1 MALLLPE
8 YPVIGTSAGENPS
21 IKPSPISPITRRST
35 INRVSRSATE
45 RNLSVAGA
53 GAYVPVVYGNAR
65 LGPLVAQTVTYQNDL
80 VMCLVWCVGEIEA
93 IDGLYMQDGSAAP
106 ASVTA
111 THYTGTTT
119 QSADPT
125 LSAAIPGWTKTLV
138 ESINGETVGLAYS
151 VVRIAQSRDFDIPAF
166 VAEVRGLKLYDPREV
181 AHDPDDKSTWEYSD
195 NPALCLANLETSS
208 LYGRARSFDWTS
220 VESVADDC
228 DEVVAATEAR
238 RTLGLAITSRSSVD
252 DVIDTMSVYA
262 GCYVAPEGSTT
273 RLISNR
279 PASSVA
285 AITHDDIMTASDGAP
300 DLSISLRSSRDVPT
314 VVCVTYTD
322 TTTDVWRD
330 GKAYAYA
337 SGVLAGTT
345 EWREST
351 VHLPGVTR
359 YTQAYREAVER
370 LNMLA
375 LTDLDV
381 SFVTRDTGLK
391 YQVGDVITVTSD
403 RGLAAKPVRIT
414 SISPVSAGRWRVS
427 GHEYQSAVYS
437 DDIETEPTYTDT
449 DLPSPLDPP
458 APTGL
463 VLTEEVYQG
472 QNGIYQSRISATWTD
487 TPYVYLAN
495 WEVQVFDGA
504 DQVAQ
509 GLTSVNEYASP
520 AVNDLVEYTVKV
532 RSVSSVGAAS
542 AWTEDTITASGKFL
556 VPGDVPGIDA
566 YEVGGITYAKWTA
579 ATDVDIWRYEV
590 RYSAV
595 GAGWAAGLV
604 VDRID
609 GLRMSTQDIP
619 AGTWDIMVKA
629 VDSIGQYSTNA
640 ATATYTVTS
649 DSGAY
654 VVDEYDFDT
663 PSLTNMTAYKLWRG
677 DALTHY
683 VTDMGDTAASQ
694 FTGDLT
700 TYTEVAAVYHS
711 SGGSELL
718 TESFDIGT
726 ETTGT
731 WAAHA
736 DRMALSGTATAYL
749 ELSTD
754 EVDWDQY
761 EFLTT
766 KKAARYARI
775 RAESS
780 GTSTL
785 YGTIPQYSVNVN
797 VVPRVETG
805 SDTSSASGAVTVST
819 TGIYTAV
826 QAINI
831 TPLGTTALSAV
842 VDNITILS
850 THVEFD
856 VYIYN
861 TSDVLVSTNFLWEF
875 RGI

>member
-1 MALLLPE
+1 MLLLPD

-21 IKPSPISPITRRST
+21 IKPRPISPITRRST
-35 INRVSRSATE
+35 INRVARSATE

-65 LGPLVAQTVTYQNDL
+65 LGPIVAQAVTYQNDL

-119 QSADPT
+119 QGVDPT
-125 LSAAIPGWTKTLV
+125 LAAAISGWTKTLV
-138 ESINGETVGLAYS
+138 ETINGETVGLAYS
-151 VVRIAQSRDFDIPAF
+151 VVRISQSRDFDIPSF
-166 VAEVRGLKLYDPREV
+166 VAEVRGLKVYDPREV
-181 AHDPDDKSTWEYSD
+181 THDPDDKSTWEYSD
-195 NPALCLANLETSS
+195 NPALALANMETSA
-208 LYGRARSFDWTS
+208 LYGRNRSIDWTS
-220 VESVADDC
+220 VESVADDN
-228 DEVVAATEAR
+228 DEIVASTEAR
-238 RTLGLAITSRSSVD
+238 RKIGLAITSRSSVD

-262 GCYVAPEGSTT
+262 GCYVSPEGSTT

-285 AITHDDIMTASDGAP
+285 SITHDHIIAGSDGAP
-300 DLSISLRSSRDVPT
+300 QLDISLRSSRDVPT
-314 VVCVTYTD
+314 VVCVVYTD
-322 TTTDVWRD
+322 TSGDVWRD
-330 GKAYAYA
+330 GRAYAYA

-351 VHLPGVTR
+351 VSLPGVTR

-375 LTDLDV
+375 LTDLDI
-381 SFVTRDTGLK
+381 SFVMHDEALQ
-391 YQVGDVITVTSD
+391 YQVGDIITVTSA
-403 RGLAAKPVRIT
+403 RGLTAKPMRVT
-414 SISPVSAGRWRVS
+414 SITPVSAGRWRVS

-437 DDIETEPTYTDT
+437 DSIETEPTYTDT
-449 DLPSPLDPP
+449 DLPSPLNPP
-458 APTGL
+458 QPTGL

-472 QNGIYQSRISATWTD
+472 QNGIYMSRISATWD
-487 TPYVYLAN
+487 TATYVYLAQ

-504 DQVAQ
+504 TQVWQ
-509 GLTSVNEYASP
+509 GTTSVSEYATP
-520 AVNDLVEYTVKV
+520 AVNDLTEYTVKV
-532 RSVSSVGAAS
+532 RCVSSVGAAS

-556 VPGDVPGIDA
+556 VPGDVPSIDA
-566 YEVGGITYAKWTA
+566 YEVGGITYAKWTEA
-579 ATDVDIWRYEV
+579 LDVDIWRYEV
-590 RYSAV
+590 RYASV
-595 GAGWAAGLV
+595 GAAWSAGVV
-604 VDRID
+604 VDRVD
-609 GLRMSTQDIP
+609 ALRMSTQDIP

-629 VDSIGQYSTNA
+629 VDSIGQYSTNEA
-640 ATATYTVTS
+640 RTTYTVTS

-654 VVDEYDFDT
+654 VVDSYSFDT
-663 PSLTNMTAYKLWRG
+663 PVLTNVTEYKLWRG
-677 DALTHY
+677 DINRY
-683 VTDMGDTAASQ
+683 VTDAGDTAASI

-700 TYTEVAAVYHS
+700 TYTAAAATYHS
-711 SGGSELL
+711 SVTASIV
-718 TESFDIGT
+718 TETFDIGT

-736 DRMALSGTATAYL
+736 DRAALNGTITGYL
-749 ELSTD
+749 ELSSNG
-754 EVDWDQY
+754 VDWSQY
-761 EFLTT
+761 EYMTT

-775 RAESS
+775 RVESLT
-780 GTSTL
+780 TSTL
-785 YGTIPQYSVNVN
+785 YATIPQFSLEVN

-805 SDTSSASGAVTVST
+805 SDTSSASGGTTIST
-819 TGIYTAV
+819 TSAYTAT

-831 TPLGTTALSAV
+831 TPISTSALTAV
-842 VDNITILS
+842 IDNITILAN
-850 THVEFD
+850 HVEFD

-861 TSDVLVSTNFLWEF
+861 TSDTLVSTDFLWEY